1 MEEFNKLVAQ
11 YQYKS
16 NVDVSSSDSDSDS
29 CNITSGAVVL
39 TKATKETKDTDAE
52 GGKRKSGPA
61 RLPTRR
67 PDPNVYNRNALLARE
82 NRRKKKA
89 HMEALE
95 KELDETRTK
104 NRSLLKA
111 LKKQFKLSQK
121 LKNECDYLRNSLGN
135 FKNLKSA
142 SRCLNA
148 DVLSTNNRAVSPDGS
163 LISTYSSS
171 SYEPPL
177 DTDSITGLLN
187 VDNGSVADQQ
197 YINEPPSS
205 SWNDFIDN
213 LLTDYQPSPNY
224 ENENSTGF
232 LEPSRLGLQ
241 ECQSTLSPLE
251 IIDEHSYF
259 NKFGQIGVSP
269 NWEWS
274 ASCTPPTQLLQDD
287 DFLDFKD
294 GEHIASL

>member
-1 MEEFNKLVAQ
+1 MEEIIKLVAQ
-11 YQYKS
+11 YQCKT
-16 NVDVSSSDSDSDS
+16 NVDVSSSDSDSESD
-29 CNITSGAVVL
+29 NITSGVVVRGR
-39 TKATKETKDTDAE
+39 TKETKDADAE
-52 GGKRKSGPA
+52 GGKRKNGPV

-121 LKNECDYLRNSLGN
+121 LEKECEYLRNSLGS
-135 FKNLKSA
+135 FKNAKSA
-142 SRCLNA
+142 FRCLNA
-148 DVLSTNNRAVSPDGS
+148 DVLSASQNRSASPDGS

-171 SYEPPL
+171 SYEPPM
-177 DTDSITGLLN
+177 DTDSLTGLLN
-187 VDNGSVADQQ
+187 VDN
-197 YINEPPSS
+197 
-205 SWNDFIDN
+205 
-213 LLTDYQPSPNY
+213 DYQPTPEY
-224 ENENSTGF
+224 ENENSTRF
-232 LEPSRLGLQ
+232 LEQSSFGLQ

-251 IIDEHSYF
+251 INDEHSYF
-259 NKFGQIGVSP
+259 NKFAQIGVSP

-287 DFLDFKD
+287 DNLLDFQD

>member
-11 YQYKS
+11 YQCKS
-16 NVDVSSSDSDSDS
+16 SVDVSSSDSDSDS
-29 CNITSGAVVL
+29 DNITSGVVVL
-39 TKATKETKDTDAE
+39 TKATKETKDANSE
-52 GGKRKSGPA
+52 SGKRKAGPV

-95 KELDETRTK
+95 KELDETRNK

-121 LKNECDYLRNSLGN
+121 LEKECEYLRNSLGG
-135 FKNLKSA
+135 FKNAKST

-148 DVLSTNNRAVSPDGS
+148 DVLSADKRAVSPDGS
-163 LISTYSSS
+163 LISTYSGS
-171 SYEPPL
+171 SYEPPM
-177 DTDSITGLLN
+177 DTDSLTGLLN
-187 VDNGSVADQQ
+187 VDN
-197 YINEPPSS
+197 
-205 SWNDFIDN
+205 
-213 LLTDYQPSPNY
+213 DYQPTPEY
-224 ENENSTGF
+224 ENENSTRF
-232 LEPSRLGLQ
+232 PEQTSFGLQ
-241 ECQSTLSPLE
+241 ECQSTLNPLE

-259 NKFGQIGVSP
+259 NKFAQIGVSP

-287 DFLDFKD
+287 DFLDFED